1 VTCNAAKRDNDP
13 HPVYPLQWSATINPP
28 RDDGLYQIWNDN
40 ILEGLGEEYDDEP
53 VAGLFGTLA
62 EAQKEFLRSNP
73 GFEVELSTI

>member
-1 VTCNAAKRDNDP
+1 M
-13 HPVYPLQWSATINPP
+13 LQRGTTIVIQYIHSNGARRSIHR

-73 GFEVELSTI
+73 GFEVEP